1 MSREVGYKHLIIIRL
16 MLYNLMISYTE
27 LIRFLLKRFFR
38 SNLAFSKITTI
49 FLSLLDSKMYNVYYF
64 ASFKRLYPKIRL
76 KWIVSSDWED
86 WFIFTNSMW
95 LKRSDYFRI
104 LELTPFILYN
114 QKNDSYFNLL
124 QKWRFF
130 NKHDIS
136 YIELKQRFLTKL
148 R

>member
-76 KWIVSSDWED
+76 KWIVSSDWEH